1 MKRRN
6 TVTALVILA
15 FLTFGLVKLG
25 AALWQGGALR
35 TQLGLVRQ
43 DPSQIMSFF
52 GGGAEAAAN
61 EDLDREHW
69 FIQLFGGFQRL
80 TGRRVVEDVSGENHV
95 AKLDNGTLNF
105 VSLDAQQKDVT
116 ENGEKTV
123 AFQQA
128 LSEMGI
134 DHLFVLNPQKIGRQD
149 GVLPVGVHNYAN
161 QEADAFLTI
170 LDRAG
175 SDYLDLR
182 PYFEGNGNYADW
194 FFRTDHHWRPEAAFY
209 AWSILNEELT
219 QRYGLAMRGEL
230 ADPELWETQV
240 LEDFFLGSQGK
251 RVGTLYAGL
260 DDFTI
265 YTPNFD
271 TNLTYSCQAYGFE
284 RTGSFNQSVCFPERV
299 AERDLFG
306 GNPYTYYSGG
316 DYPLATMTNH
326 NYEEGPRILIIRE
339 SYACTLA
346 PFLALSSGEVITVD
360 LRYFEG
366 DLLETIQSLQPD
378 LVITLY
384 TAGTVALDNMFAF
397 QGEG

>member
-182 PYFEGNGNYADW
+182 P
-194 FFRTDHHWRPEAAFY
+194 
-209 AWSILNEELT
+209 
-219 QRYGLAMRGEL
+219 
-230 ADPELWETQV
+230 
-240 LEDFFLGSQGK
+240 
-251 RVGTLYAGL
+251 
-260 DDFTI
+260 
-265 YTPNFD
+265 
-271 TNLTYSCQAYGFE
+271 
-284 RTGSFNQSVCFPERV
+284 
-299 AERDLFG
+299 
-306 GNPYTYYSGG
+306 
-316 DYPLATMTNH
+316 
-326 NYEEGPRILIIRE
+326 
-339 SYACTLA
+339 
-346 PFLALSSGEVITVD
+346 
-360 LRYFEG
+360 
-366 DLLETIQSLQPD
+366 
-378 LVITLY
+378 
-384 TAGTVALDNMFAF
+384 
-397 QGEG
+397 